1 MLGPDGKPLP
11 VVIDDNIG
19 RFVQGGKYEQP
30 FTVGNYVIVNEI
42 LRNISQKHISFRKT
56 EDPMTAI
63 DRPVL
68 VNGSLE
74 TT

>member
-30 FTVGNYVIVNEI
+30 FTVGNYVIHEL
-42 LRNISQKHISFRKT
+42 LRNISQKHIF
-56 EDPMTAI
+56 
-63 DRPVL
+63 
-68 VNGSLE
+68 
-74 TT
+74 

>member
-30 FTVGNYVIVNEI
+30 FTVGNYVIHEL
-42 LRNISQKHISFRKT
+42 LRNISQKHIFNRKSSVQKEILNFFCEMLRYFIVT
-56 EDPMTAI
+56 
-63 DRPVL
+63 
-68 VNGSLE
+68 
-74 TT
+74 

>member
-30 FTVGNYVIVNEI
+30 FTVGNYVINEL
-42 LRNISQKHISFRKT
+42 LRNISQKYIFYKHISELKSFVQK
-56 EDPMTAI
+56 EI
-63 DRPVL
+63 L
-68 VNGSLE
+68 N
-74 TT
+74 

>member
-30 FTVGNYVIVNEI
+30 FTVGNYVIVNVL
-42 LRNISQKHISFRKT
+42 LRNISQKHMSFR
-56 EDPMTAI
+56 I
-63 DRPVL
+63 FR
-68 VNGSLE
+68 
-74 TT
+74 

>member
-30 FTVGNYVIVNEI
+30 FTVGNYVIHEL
-42 LRNISQKHISFRKT
+42 LRNISQKHILELKSFVQK
-56 EDPMTAI
+56 EI
-63 DRPVL
+63 L
-68 VNGSLE
+68 N
-74 TT
+74 

>member
-30 FTVGNYVIVNEI
+30 FTVGNYVIHEL
-42 LRNISQKHISFRKT
+42 LRNISQRDINSR
-56 EDPMTAI
+56 
-63 DRPVL
+63 VL
-68 VNGSLE
+68 SQPDIQEPSRTDLP
-74 TT
+74 

>member
-30 FTVGNYVIVNEI
+30 FTVGNYVIVNEM
-42 LRNISQKHISFRKT
+42 LRNISHKHSIGFR
-56 EDPMTAI
+56 I
-63 DRPVL
+63 FRQL
-68 VNGSLE
+68 RIR
-74 TT
+74 

>member
-30 FTVGNYVIVNEI
+30 FTVGNYVIHEL
-42 LRNISQKHISFRKT
+42 LRNISQRDIHSR
-56 EDPMTAI
+56 
-63 DRPVL
+63 VL
-68 VNGSLE
+68 SQPEIQEPSRTDLP
-74 TT
+74 